1 MRLAFLAIPLLL
13 AACDKK
19 QADPSGGMK
28 APPAVSADRAKDPL
42 CGMMVDKATAIK
54 TTYEGAN
61 YYFCAEECL
70 KKFQAD
76 PKKHSVCCTCAKTAK
91 KCDCGHC
98 GVKGDTC
105 DCHA

>member
-1 MRLAFLAIPLLL
+1 MRPALLAFSLLL
-13 AACDKK
+13 AACDGKEP
-19 QADPSGGMK
+19 DSGWVK
-28 APPAVSADRAKDPL
+28 TPPAVSGDRAKDPI
-42 CGMMVDKATAIK
+42 CGMMVDKATSLK
-54 TTYEGAN
+54 TTHDASDYL
-61 YYFCAEECL
+61 FCAEECL

-105 DCHA
+105 DCHV